1 MEIEKETLEKILNSD
16 INFELLYSEHSKLEL
31 KIEDLNKIKYPT
43 PHEEIE
49 KKQHQKQK
57 LILKD
62 KMEVILSQA
71 KRVPISR

>member
-1 MEIEKETLEKILNSD
+1 MEIGKETLEKVLNSD
-16 INFELLYSEHSKLEL
+16 TNFELLYSKHSKLEL
-31 KIEDLNKIKYPT
+31 KIEGLNKIKYPT

-71 KRVPISR
+71 KRVSISR